1 MTHFLFGDVEIRPDL
16 NLIFQQGE
24 EKTVTPR
31 VMDIL
36 VYLVVNR
43 ERVVSSDELLAQF
56 WPGRVVEEST
66 IHRHISQIRSLLGDS
81 AREPQYIKTVN
92 KRGYQAIASTGCAD
106 PENATIDS
114 TAALVESSDQ
124 KASNQL
130 SLLVPLALALVFL
143 VSAALLSVFI
153 PKDENN
159 IDSAAPY
166 FSVAVFPFKNMSQVS
181 NLDLYSEGL
190 GDSILN
196 DLAAVDGLQVPSRTE
211 TFRLWK
217 EERNVDT
224 IAHDLGVAYFLEGS
238 VQKDNH
244 LVRITAQLIRAIDG
258 YHVWSKQYDISSDLS
273 LGDQATLAANIS
285 HNLRTMLNLDVRRSH
300 PEEFEEFKGVEPEAL
315 RFYFDAQQ
323 EYARHV
329 AGDIADPI
337 HSLDLM
343 RKAAELDPNFRAA
356 QLELAWYYTHRVDP
370 SVPPLRAAE
379 LAHEILDND
388 RARHGETIDEI
399 FYRAQVHL
407 FLQLDYVSAE
417 RLIKHGLELQPE
429 GRWWNHLLWEIANR
443 EGRSDDAFRL
453 IERARRHDYLEES
466 PISLAC
472 YTLALFDRKQFEQ
485 VIEVTE
491 QIADIVAG
499 GEPMANALRMQA
511 LAYLELGSTE
521 ASLPL
526 IERAWAES
534 GHLFPA
540 AYAVLFA
547 RTGQYERARSVLD
560 SPVVSGRRADHIF
573 GLMETGDGEQAIA
586 LLTEA
591 IADRDKSVLMLI
603 RTSRLFESVRSRVG
617 FDGILSQL
625 SLLETRTDAGLEG

>member
-16 NLIFQQGE
+16 NLIFQQGV
-24 EKTVTPR
+24 EKTVSPR

-36 VYLVVNR
+36 VYLVVHR
-43 ERVVSSDELLAQF
+43 ERVVSSDELLDQF
-56 WPGRVVEEST
+56 WSGRVVEEST

-92 KRGYQAIASTGCAD
+92 KRGYQAIASTGVAESD
-106 PENATIDS
+106 NPAIDS
-114 TAALVESSDQ
+114 KPDLVVSRGQKPSHRLSWFVAPVIAAVVLILTAI
-124 KASNQL
+124 
-130 SLLVPLALALVFL
+130 
-143 VSAALLSVFI
+143 VSVVI
-153 PKDENN
+153 PKVENN
-159 IDSAAPY
+159 VDSVKPY
-166 FSVAVFPFKNMSQVS
+166 YSVAVFPFKNMSQAS
-181 NLDLYSEGL
+181 KLDLYSEGL

-196 DLAAVDGLQVPSRTE
+196 ELAAVDWLQVPSRTE
-211 TFRLWK
+211 TFRLSK
-217 EERNVDT
+217 EERTVDT

-258 YHVWSKQYDISSDLS
+258 YHVWSKQYDINSDLS
-273 LGDQATLAANIS
+273 LDAQSRLAVNIS

-300 PEEFEEFKGVEPEAL
+300 PEKFEEFKGVDPEAL

-329 AGDIADPI
+329 AGEIADPI

-343 RKAAELDPNFRAA
+343 RKAAELDPNFRVA

-370 SVPPLRAAE
+370 AVSPLRAAE
-379 LAHEILDND
+379 LAHEILDSD
-388 RARHGETIDEI
+388 RARYGETIDEI

-417 RLIKHGLELQPE
+417 RLIKRGLELQPE

-511 LAYLELGSTE
+511 LAYLELGGTE
-521 ASLPL
+521 TSLPL

-547 RTGQYERARSVLD
+547 RTDQYERARSVLD

-573 GLMETGDGEQAIA
+573 GLMETGDEERAIA
-586 LLTEA
+586 LLNEA

-603 RTSRLFESVRSRVG
+603 RSSWLFESVRSRAG
-617 FDGILSQL
+617 FDGILNQL
-625 SLLETRTDAGLEG
+625 SLLETRTDAVP

>member
-16 NLIFQQGE
+16 NLIFQQGV
-24 EKTVTPR
+24 EKTVSPR

-36 VYLVVNR
+36 VYLVVHH
-43 ERVVSSDELLAQF
+43 ERVVSSDELLEQF
-56 WPGRVVEEST
+56 WSGRVVEEST

-81 AREPQYIKTVN
+81 AREPQYIKTVS
-92 KRGYQAIASTGCAD
+92 KRGYQAIASTGVAESD
-106 PENATIDS
+106 NPAIDS
-114 TAALVESSDQ
+114 KPDSVVSSEEMPSRRLSWLLPSAIAGVLLILTAI
-124 KASNQL
+124 
-130 SLLVPLALALVFL
+130 
-143 VSAALLSVFI
+143 VSVGI
-153 PKDENN
+153 PKTE
-159 IDSAAPY
+159 DSVDSVKPY
-166 FSVAVFPFKNMSQVS
+166 YSVAVFPFKNMSQAS
-181 NLDLYSEGL
+181 KLDLYSEGL

-196 DLAAVDGLQVPSRTE
+196 ELAAVDWLQVPSRTE
-211 TFRLWK
+211 TFRLSK
-217 EERNVDT
+217 EARTVGA

-258 YHVWSKQYDISSDLS
+258 YHVWSKQYDINSDLS
-273 LGDQATLAANIS
+273 LDAQARLAVNIS
-285 HNLRTMLNLDVRRSH
+285 HNLRTMLDLDVRRSH
-300 PEEFEEFKGVEPEAL
+300 PEKFEEFKGVDSEAL

-356 QLELAWYYTHRVDP
+356 QLELAWYYTHRIDP
-370 SVPPLRAAE
+370 AVPPLRAAE
-379 LAHEILDND
+379 LAHNILDND
-388 RARHGETIDEI
+388 RAKYGETIDEI
-399 FYRAQVHL
+399 FYRAQVYL

-429 GRWWNHLLWEIANR
+429 GRWWNHFLWEIANR

-453 IERARRHDYLEES
+453 IERARRHDFLEES
-466 PISLAC
+466 SIYLAC
-472 YTLALFDRKQFEQ
+472 YVLALFDRKQFEQ
-485 VIEVTE
+485 VIEVSD
-491 QIADIVAG
+491 QIVDVVAG
-499 GEPMANALRMQA
+499 GEPMAQALRMQA

-540 AYAVLFA
+540 AYAALFA
-547 RTGQYERARSVLD
+547 RTGQYERARSLLD
-560 SPVVSGRRADHIF
+560 SPVVSGRRVDHIF
-573 GLMETGDGEQAIA
+573 GLMEIGDEVRAVA
-586 LLTEA
+586 LLKEA

-603 RTSRLFESVRSRVG
+603 RSPHLFESVRSRVW
-617 FDGILSQL
+617 FDEILNQL